1 MSSRIDAWDQK
12 KHREFSPVSC
22 GYPAGFEEKYDVG
35 DDLGRGGFGVV
46 RVVSKKKNGKQYA
59 AKSIK
64 KVLEVPNLSIDRQAA
79 HLANI
84 KREISVLY
92 RLRGTLNVVHF
103 KEALEDSEYVHIIM
117 EMCRGGELSHSL
129 AQRHYSEK
137 TVRGAAKHRCL
148 SCTHA
153 WIVELNRTCR
163 GLQVSSYM
171 RAVLRTLAQCH
182 SHRIL
187 HRDVKPGNF
196 MLLNTSERSPLKAIG
211 AARPYMCMHDFLV
224 IVSYNF

>member
-1 MSSRIDAWDQK
+1 MSSRIDAWEVR
-12 KHREFSPVSC
+12 KHKEYTPVSC
-22 GYPAGFEEKYDVG
+22 GYPCGFEEKYLLG
-35 DDLGRGGFGVV
+35 DELGRGGFGVV
-46 RVVSKKKNGKQYA
+46 RVVSKKKSGKQYA

-64 KVLEVPNLSIDRQAA
+64 KVLEVPNLSIERQAA

-103 KEALEDSEYVHIIM
+103 EEALEDDEYVHIVM
-117 EMCRGGELSHSL
+117 ELCRGGELSHSL
-129 AQRHYSEK
+129 AERHYSER
-137 TVRGAAKHRCL
+137 TVRSPCKHWLHACHL
-148 SCTHA
+148 SWTGWGKVGSCY
-153 WIVELNRTCR
+153 

-187 HRDVKPGNF
+187 HRDIKPGNF
-196 MLLNTSERSPLKAIG
+196 MLLDTDQRSPLKAIG
-211 AARPYMCMHDFLV
+211 ALYPC
-224 IVSYNF
+224 